1 MTEKTSYTKA
11 GTPRKNKPGA
21 GRPKADRSVSLP
33 RISPG
38 KRKVLTIVQQGL
50 ALQRGGKP
58 SAADALEASISM
70 AADLLMGVDP
80 RRWIAPGK

>member
-1 MTEKTSYTKA
+1 MPDESLTKA

-21 GRPKADRSVSLP
+21 GRPEAGRSVGLP

-38 KRKVLTIVQQGL
+38 KRQVLALVQQGL
-50 ALQRGGKP
+50 AHGRGGSV
-58 SAADALEASISM
+58 SAAEAVEASISM
-70 AADLLMGVDP
+70 AADVLLGVDP